1 MTEQELLE
9 VMKLSII
16 NRDWQGYLSFRRQL
30 IALNPKFQSKMRE
43 FYGAL
48 SDADLIAY
56 ADYFGFDQKLPTH
69 IKEYLKIKEKAKQEE
84 RERLAQ
90 ERVTALETKFKSL
103 KPILRKPSK
112 DENL

>member
-9 VMKLSII
+9 AMKLTII
-16 NRDWQGYLSFRRQL
+16 ARDWQGYLSFRRQL
-30 IALNPKFQSKMRE
+30 IALDPKFQSKMRA
-43 FYGAL
+43 FYGEL

-56 ADYFGFDQKLPTH
+56 ADYFGFDQKLPNH

-90 ERVTALETKFKSL
+90 ERMLAWETTVQSS
-103 KPILRKPSK
+103 KPILRKPYK
-112 DENL
+112 D